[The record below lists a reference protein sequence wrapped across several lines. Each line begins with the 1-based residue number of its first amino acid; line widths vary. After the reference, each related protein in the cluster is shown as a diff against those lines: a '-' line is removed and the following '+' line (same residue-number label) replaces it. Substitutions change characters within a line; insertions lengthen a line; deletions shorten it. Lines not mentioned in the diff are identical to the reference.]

1 MNLSIFGLGNVGS
14 HFYNNFKNKNKIITF
29 SKTNR
34 FKCLLKNNKID
45 YKKLFKKKHLFIE
58 LIGNVNITIE
68 IVLNS
73 IKNKNNFLSANKDL
87 ISKYIFFINFLF
99 KKNNIKIY
107 YEASVCGVLP
117 IINLLDN
124 FYFKDKIFY
133 LFGILNGT
141 CNYILSNIKKFKFSK
156 LINLSIKKGMAEKAY
171 SNDIFGI
178 DTLYKT
184 SIIISKINN
193 FNIFYYNIY
202 LESIFNLN
210 NYIRKIFYYK
220 KFISYF
226 YNLNNYVF
234 LNISLFL
241 LKNNLIKNINNSY
254 NFILLNSFNSQK
266 TFLSAV
272 GAGGLPTSYSVI
284 TNFYQSFKKKIFLN
298 KNCIEKKNIINKNLF
313 CINYLLKLKFDYNIF
328 FILFNLKIKFLKL
341 FCNKKILIKLKKTYY
356 KKILF
361 FLFFFK
367 NKNFFINKIL

>member
-14 HFYNNFKNKNKIITF
+14 NFYNNFKNKNKILTF
-29 SKTNR
+29 SKNNR
-34 FKCLLKNNKID
+34 FNCLLKNNNI
-45 YKKLFKKKHLFIE
+45 YYQKLFKKNHLFIE
-58 LIGNVNITIE
+58 LIGNINITIE

-73 IKNKNNFLSANKDL
+73 IKNKNNFISANKDL
-87 ISKYIFFINFLF
+87 ISKYIYFINFLF
-99 KKNNIKIY
+99 RKNKIKIY

-124 FYFKDKIFY
+124 FYFKEKIFY

-141 CNYILSNIKKFKFSK
+141 CNYILSNIKKLNFLK
-156 LINLSIKKGMAEKAY
+156 LINLSIKKGMAEKLY

-210 NYIRKIFYYK
+210 NYIRKNFYYK

-226 YNLNNYVF
+226 YNLNNYIF

-254 NFILLNSFNSQK
+254 NFVLLNSFNSQK
-266 TFLSAV
+266 TFLSSV
-272 GAGGLPTSYSVI
+272 GAGGLPTAYSVL
-284 TNFYQSFKKKIFLN
+284 TNFYQSFEKKNFLN
-298 KNCIEKKNIINKNLF
+298 KNCILKKNIISKNLF
-313 CINYLLKLKFDYNIF
+313 CINYLIKLNFSYNIF

-341 FCNKKILIKLKKTYY
+341 FYTKKILIKIKKTYY

-367 NKNFFINKIL
+367 NEKYLINKIL

>member
-1 MNLSIFGLGNVGS
+1 MNFLIFGLGNVGS
-14 HFYNNFKNKNKIITF
+14 NFYNSFKNKNNFITF
-29 SKTNR
+29 SKNNR
-34 FKCLLKNNKID
+34 FKCLLINNRNN
-45 YKKLFKKKHLFIE
+45 YVSLFKKNSLFIE
-58 LIGNVNITIE
+58 LIGNVNTTIE

-73 IKNKNNFLSANKDL
+73 IKKKSNFISANKDL
-87 ISKYIFFINFLF
+87 ISKYVFFLNFLF
-99 KKNNIKIY
+99 KKNKIKTY

-141 CNYILSNIKKFKFSK
+141 CNYILSNIKSLNFSK
-156 LINLSIKKGMAEKAY
+156 LINLSIKKGIAEKHY
-171 SNDIFGI
+171 FNDIFGI
-178 DTLYKT
+178 DTVYKT

-193 FNIFYYNIY
+193 YNIFYYNIY

-226 YNLNNYVF
+226 YNLNNYIF

-254 NFILLNSFNSQK
+254 NFILINSFNSKK
-266 TFLSAV
+266 TFISST

-284 TNFYQSFKKKIFLN
+284 TNFYQSFEKKIFFN
-298 KNCIEKKNIINKNLF
+298 KNCIKKKNIINKNLF
-313 CINYLLKLKFDYNIF
+313 CINYLLKMNFNYNIF
-328 FILFNLKIKFLKL
+328 FFLFDLKIKFLKL
-341 FCNKKILIKLKKTYY
+341 FYRKKILIKLKKTYY

-361 FLFFFK
+361 FLYFFK
-367 NKNFFINKIL
+367 NEKYFINKIL

>member
-1 MNLSIFGLGNVGS
+1 MNFSIFGLGNVGS
-14 HFYNNFKNKNKIITF
+14 KFYNSFKNKNKIETF
-29 SKTNR
+29 SKNNK
-34 FKCLLKNNKID
+34 FKCLLVNNSTD
-45 YKKLFKKKHLFIE
+45 YKKLFKKNNLFVE
-58 LIGNVNITIE
+58 LIGSTNITIE

-73 IKNKNNFLSANKDL
+73 IKFKNNFISANKDL
-87 ISKYIFFINFLF
+87 ISKYVFFLNFLF
-99 KKNNIKIY
+99 KRNNIKIY

-133 LFGILNGT
+133 FFGILNGT
-141 CNYILSNIKKFKFSK
+141 CNYILSNIKKLNFLK
-156 LINLSIKKGMAEKAY
+156 LINLSIKKGMAEKQY

-184 SIIISKINN
+184 SIILSKINN

-226 YNLNNYVF
+226 YNLNNYIF
-234 LNISLFL
+234 SNISLFL

-254 NFILLNSFNSQK
+254 NFVLLNSFNSQK

-272 GAGGLPTSYSVI
+272 GAGGLPTSYSVM
-284 TNFYQSFKKKIFLN
+284 TNFYQSFEKKIFLN
-298 KNCIEKKNIINKNLF
+298 KNCIKKKNIINKNLF
-313 CINYLLKLKFDYNIF
+313 CVNYLLKLEFNYNIF
-328 FILFNLKIKFLKL
+328 FILYKLKIKFLKL
-341 FCNKKILIKLKKTYY
+341 FYSKNILIKLKKTYY

-367 NKNFFINKIL
+367 NKKFFINKIL

>member
-1 MNLSIFGLGNVGS
+1 MNFSIFGLGNVGS
-14 HFYNNFKNKNKIITF
+14 NFYNNFKNKNEIITF
-29 SKTNR
+29 SKNNR
-34 FKCLLKNNKID
+34 FNCLLKNNKTD

-58 LIGNVNITIE
+58 LIGNINISIE
-68 IVLNS
+68 IILNS
-73 IKNKNNFLSANKDL
+73 IKNKNDFISANKDL
-87 ISKYIFFINFLF
+87 ISKYAFFLNFLF

-107 YEASVCGVLP
+107 YEASVCGALP

-124 FYFKDKIFY
+124 FYFKDKILY

-141 CNYILSNIKKFKFSK
+141 CNYILSNIKKLNFSK
-156 LINLSIKKGMAEKAY
+156 LINLSIKKGIAEKQY

-193 FNIFYYNIY
+193 YNIFYYNIY

-210 NYIRKIFYYK
+210 NYIRKIFFYK

-226 YNLNNYVF
+226 YNLNNYIF

-241 LKNNLIKNINNSY
+241 FKNNLIKNINNSY
-254 NFILLNSFNSQK
+254 NFILLNYFNSQK
-266 TFLSAV
+266 TFLSAI
-272 GAGGLPTSYSVI
+272 GAGGNPTSYSVRA
-284 TNFYQSFKKKIFLN
+284 NFHQSFEKKNFLN
-298 KNCIEKKNIINKNLF
+298 KICIKKKNIINKNLF

-328 FILFNLKIKFLKL
+328 FILFSLKMKFLKL
-341 FCNKKILIKLKKTYY
+341 FYNKNILIKLKKTYY

-367 NKNFFINKIL
+367 NKKFIINKIL

>member
-1 MNLSIFGLGNVGS
+1 MNFSLFGLGNVGS
-14 HFYNNFKNKNKIITF
+14 NFYNNFKDKNKIITF
-29 SKTNR
+29 SKNNK
-34 FKCLLKNNKID
+34 FNCLLKNNNID

-58 LIGNVNITIE
+58 LIGNIHITIE

-73 IKNKNNFLSANKDL
+73 IKNNNNFISANKDL
-87 ISKYIFFINFLF
+87 ISKYVFFLNFLF
-99 KKNNIKIY
+99 KRNNIKVY

-133 LFGILNGT
+133 FFGVLNGT
-141 CNYILSNIKKFKFSK
+141 CNYILSNIKKLNFLK
-156 LINLSIKKGMAEKAY
+156 LINLSIKKGMAEKNY

-193 FNIFYYNIY
+193 YNIFYYNIY

-210 NYIRKIFYYK
+210 NYIRRIFYCK

-226 YNLNNYVF
+226 YNLNNYIF

-241 LKNNLIKNINNSY
+241 LKNSLIKNINNSY

-284 TNFYQSFKKKIFLN
+284 TNFHQSFEKKFFLN
-298 KNCIEKKNIINKNLF
+298 KNCIKKKIIISKNLF
-313 CINYLLKLKFDYNIF
+313 CINYLLKLNFNYNIF
-328 FILFNLKIKFLKL
+328 FILYNLKIKFLKL
-341 FCNKKILIKLKKTYY
+341 YYSRNILIKLKKTYY

-367 NKNFFINKIL
+367 NKKFSINKII

>member
-1 MNLSIFGLGNVGS
+1 MKLSIFGLGNVGS
-14 HFYNNFKNKNKIITF
+14 NFYNSFKNKNKIITF
-29 SKTNR
+29 SKNNR
-34 FKCLLKNNKID
+34 FNCLLKNNKTN

-58 LIGNVNITIE
+58 LIGNINITIE
-68 IVLNS
+68 IILNS
-73 IKNKNNFLSANKDL
+73 IKNKNNFISANKDL

-99 KKNNIKIY
+99 KKNKIKVY

-117 IINLLDN
+117 IINLLNN

-133 LFGILNGT
+133 LFGVLNGT
-141 CNYILSNIKKFKFSK
+141 CNYILSNIKKLNFLK
-156 LINLSIKKGMAEKAY
+156 LINLSIKKGMAEKLY
-171 SNDIFGI
+171 SNDILGI

-210 NYIRKIFYYK
+210 NYIRKNFYFK

-226 YNLNNYVF
+226 YNLNNYIF

-254 NFILLNSFNSQK
+254 NFILLNSFNSKK
-266 TFLSAV
+266 TFLSSV
-272 GAGGLPTSYSVI
+272 GAGGLPTSYSVL
-284 TNFYQSFKKKIFLN
+284 TNFYQSFEKNFFFN
-298 KNCIEKKNIINKNLF
+298 KNCILTKNIISKNLF
-313 CINYLLKLKFDYNIF
+313 CVNYLIKLNFNYNIF
-328 FILFNLKIKFLKL
+328 FILFSLKIKFLKL
-341 FCNKKILIKLKKTYY
+341 FYSKKILIKIKKTYY

-367 NKNFFINKIL
+367 NKKYFINKIL